1 MSKFDL
7 ISDLENPGKKQNK
20 KYQIFKVQMGF
31 ENVEV
36 CIPFE
41 HAEDFELKAS
51 KAKPKSVSSLFKILD
66 QFGGSIHK

>member
-7 ISDLENPGKKQNK
+7 ISGLENPGKEQKK

-36 CIPFE
+36 CIPFDQ
-41 HAEDFELKAS
+41 AEDFELKVS
-51 KAKPKSVSSLFKILD
+51 KAKPKSVSSLLKIVD